1 MPWLSRSGGNASVM
15 ITVPLARIIAAPTA
29 CSARITIRNHTS
41 GDSPASSEATVNSAN
56 PVR

>member
-15 ITVPLARIIAAPTA
+15 ITVPFARIMAAPTA
-29 CSARITIRNHTS
+29 CNTRIAMRKPTD
-41 GDSPASSEATVNSAN
+41 GDSPASSEASVNSAN